1 MPLAVTSEPDRAAA
15 RSSPRRQEAQ
25 YFHSRWWPEGC
36 LNSRDLGGL
45 RLLSGGRTEFG
56 RVFRAAVGRQA
67 IPEVVWILARTVG
80 SPVHFVDLRFP
91 REVRVLD
98 SGTTA
103 CSHPDV
109 VVHRF
114 SLHDPQFSG
123 VARHLRTPS
132 AFSRHYE
139 ALIRPA
145 VPAVAAVAELAA
157 GGHRPVV
164 IGCRLGKDRTGVV
177 TILLLHLA
185 GVRLAD
191 IASDFALTARAF
203 RRFPA
208 QVAALAAAHGE
219 PPAEVMRRCELP
231 ASVVRHLL
239 LGLSQTPGG
248 RAAAWERL
256 GVNRVVA
263 AAARSSLKIE

>member
-1 MPLAVTSEPDRAAA
+1 MPPAVTSELDRAAA
-15 RSSPRRQEAQ
+15 RSSPRCQEAQ
-25 YFHSRWWPEGC
+25 RFRTRWGPEDC

-45 RLLSGGRTEFG
+45 RLLSGGHTEFG

-67 IPEVVWILARTVG
+67 VPEVVRILARTIG
-80 SPVHFVDLRFP
+80 SPVHFVDLRSP
-91 REVRVLD
+91 REVLD
-98 SGTTA
+98 SVTTT

-114 SLHDPQFSG
+114 PLHDPQFSD
-123 VARHLRTPS
+123 VAHHLRTPS
-132 AFSRHYE
+132 AFSRHYG

-157 GGHRPVV
+157 GGHIPVV

-191 IASDFALTARAF
+191 IANDFALTARAF
-203 RRFPA
+203 RRFPT
-208 QVAALAAAHGE
+208 QVAALATVHGE

-231 ASVVRHLL
+231 ASVARHLL
-239 LGLSQTPGG
+239 LRLSQIPGG
-248 RAAAWERL
+248 RAAAWELL

-263 AAARSSLKIE
+263 EAARSSLKIE